1 MSEEKE
7 QEKVVD
13 IKKTATVKNAG
24 VKETSTDEKLKQ
36 QLIYFGPS
44 LKNLQ
49 QFQVFKGELPEH
61 VKKYIIVQP
70 ILQNLFIEPKDLPV
84 IQRNIGIKGT
94 KEHQLHSLAVS
105 VTKGGTINA
114 L

>member
-1 MSEEKE
+1 MSEVKE
-7 QEKVVD
+7 QLVEV
-13 IKKTATVKNAG
+13 KKSSSSKNSG
-24 VKETSTDEKLKQ
+24 VKATSTNENLKK

-61 VKKYIIVQP
+61 VKKYINVQP
-70 ILQNLFIEPKDLPV
+70 ILQNLFIEPKELPIV
-84 IQRNIGIKGT
+84 QRNIGVKGT
-94 KEHQLHSLAVS
+94 KEHQLYSLALS
-105 VTKGGTINA
+105 VTKGGIVNA